1 MIIFS
6 AVRFGSSPSDL
17 RFQDEVNGD
26 LIRMPDK
33 VIRALDKYLVRPIH
47 YEGLLRVE
55 PLEIPEGALREAI
68 YNAIIHKDYTGA
80 HIQMKVWD
88 DRVELWNEGPL
99 PMGWTVE
106 NLQQPHSSKPRNPN
120 LAKIFYMAGFI
131 EHWGRG
137 IDKIVKQTTDA
148 DLKAPQF
155 KDFLNGLQVTFR
167 RNVALRGDVESKKF
181 DSDITRDVSA
191 DRKGQMPTENADRK
205 ELPANLAVH
214 VNVQENVHVNV
225 QEMSNKILML
235 IAEDG
240 SITQSAL
247 AKILNVTPKTIYRKL
262 AKLQSLGRIRRVG
275 PDKGGHWE
283 IVD

>member
-1 MIIFS
+1 
-6 AVRFGSSPSDL
+6 
-17 RFQDEVNGD
+17 
-26 LIRMPDK
+26 MPDK

-88 DRVELWNEGPL
+88 DRVELCNERQFKIR
-99 PMGWTVE
+99 WTVE

-167 RNVALRGDVESKKF
+167 RNVALRGEGIVQDNVQDNVHENQPKPCQKSAVKSAVKPAVKSAVKILILIRENPF
-181 DSDITRDVSA
+181 ITRNEIS
-191 DRKGQMPTENADRK
+191 NAINLSIRAVDNNIEKLKK
-205 ELPANLAVH
+205 E
-214 VNVQENVHVNV
+214 
-225 QEMSNKILML
+225 
-235 IAEDG
+235 
-240 SITQSAL
+240 
-247 AKILNVTPKTIYRKL
+247 
-262 AKLQSLGRIRRVG
+262 GRILRVG